1 MVVHFRPARGGWFVK
16 RSLMAILSTAAMIF
30 AGVFTVAQPAQ
41 AYPYSNVYVSFPT
54 WLANCPSGGNVIGI
68 NAAVGNIWV
77 TPAGGDWG
85 DDLVYPK
92 VELYANNTI
101 SAQNY
106 CDRPWYQGGGY
117 WAPAVQVTFYPT
129 RTGQTFWVGPAGQSH
144 N

>member
-1 MVVHFRPARGGWFVK
+1 MK
-16 RSLMAILSTAAMIF
+16 RILVAAATAAMLTLGGIM
-30 AGVFTVAQPAQ
+30 ATSSIAH
-41 AYPYSNVYVSFPT
+41 AYPYGNVYVSFPT
-54 WLANCPSGGNVIGI
+54 WLANCPSGGSVTGI

-85 DDLVYPK
+85 DDLVYPR
-92 VELYANNTI
+92 VNLYANNTI

-106 CDRPWYQGGGY
+106 CNRPWYRGGGY

-129 RTGQTFWVGPAGQSH
+129 RNGQTFWVGPAGQSH